1 MTSKLTHGSGGV
13 SFRRMR
19 QNSSEEL
26 CAISDVSYL
35 KISLAGYD
43 GEIAVPT
50 VSSGDRVLTG
60 QMIAD
65 SDGEFSVPIYSG
77 ISGTVTGFEEK
88 QDIYGEFRRFI
99 IIRGDGSNRTV
110 KPEPYS
116 KRLADSSSD
125 ELIEFIR
132 KTGVVGR
139 DKYPLWKNISESR
152 GAAEQ
157 LIINA
162 VPCDPDDKVC
172 HCVIL
177 EYAERLLCGIKIILK
192 ALELR
197 HALIVLSD
205 SMKRQAQKLMNI
217 MEAEGSSKLFS
228 IVFAADRYPL
238 YEEGQIINSVGGK
251 YLKSGERPYKIGYS
265 VVDAVSCVELFAS
278 FSEGLPCTNTILSVG
293 GDCPRKPKTVI
304 LPYGSEISVIENV
317 CGGFWE
323 RPLRII
329 ADGRMRGRVYR
340 ENDTIDRGMR
350 MLQFDCVIEKR
361 GIKSCIICG
370 KCVEVCPA
378 HLAPIYL
385 SNFSAKNKAEKCIE
399 FRIEDCTECGCCS
412 YICPCG
418 IPLVKN
424 IRLGKKLVRNISR
437 KEDEA
442 PVVGRG

>member
-1 MTSKLTHGSGGV
+1 MTSKLSHGSGGV

-26 CAISDVSYL
+26 CIISDVSYV
-35 KISLAGYD
+35 KISLDGYN
-43 GEIAVPT
+43 GETAVPA
-50 VSSGDRVLTG
+50 VSSGDKVLAG
-60 QMIAD
+60 QLIAD

-77 ISGTVTGFEEK
+77 ISGTVTGIEEK
-88 QDIYGEFRRFI
+88 QDIYGELRRFI
-99 IIRGDGSNRTV
+99 IIRGDGSNQTV
-110 KPEPYS
+110 TPEPYS
-116 KRLADSSSD
+116 KRLADSSPD

-132 KTGVVGR
+132 KTGVAGR
-139 DKYPLWKNISESR
+139 EKYPLWKNISESR
-152 GAAEQ
+152 GAAKQ

-162 VPCDPDDKVC
+162 VPCDPDDKVS

-197 HALIVLSD
+197 HAVIVLSD
-205 SMKRQAQKLMNI
+205 SMKRQAEKLEHF

-228 IVFAADRYPL
+228 VVFAAERYPL
-238 YEEGQIINSVGGK
+238 YEDGQVINSVTGANLINGK
-251 YLKSGERPYKIGYS
+251 RPYEIGYA
-265 VVDAVSCVELFAS
+265 VIDAVSCVELFAS
-278 FSEGLPCTNTILSVG
+278 FSEGLPCTNAVLSVG

-304 LPYGSEISVIENV
+304 LPYGSEISVLENI

-329 ADGRMRGRVYR
+329 AGGRMRGRVYR
-340 ENDTIDRGMR
+340 ENDTVDRGMR
-350 MLQFDCVIEKR
+350 LLQFDCVIENR
-361 GIKSCIICG
+361 EIKNCIRCG

-385 SNFSAKNKAEKCIE
+385 SNFSALKNTKKCIS
-399 FRIEDCTECGCCS
+399 FRIKDCTECGCCS

-424 IRLGKKLVRNISR
+424 IRLGKKLVYDATR
-437 KEDEA
+437 KEAGA
-442 PVVGRG
+442 PDVRRR